1 LRAVAWRV
9 TIRSGSKVD
18 RLRFE
23 SLGEALDVVERRCRE
38 VEAKPPRRMVRVP
51 MRSFTP
57 AEQVAARAEVAGPG
71 RLFPSVRG
79 GVDVRGDGSTEA
91 WTGRTSRD
99 LIDLQE
105 GEDAY
110 AALRR
115 SLAPTASSVSVD
127 P

>member
-9 TIRSGSKVD
+9 TIRSGPKVD
-18 RLRFE
+18 RMRFE
-23 SLGEALDVVERRCRE
+23 TLSEALDVVERRCRE

-71 RLFPSVRG
+71 RLFPAVRAG
-79 GVDVRGDGSTEA
+79 IDVRGDGSSEAWIGRTTRNVVETEA
-91 WTGRTSRD
+91 
-99 LIDLQE
+99 

-115 SLAPTASSVSVD
+115 SLAATESSVNVE

>member
-1 LRAVAWRV
+1 MAWRV
-9 TIRSGSKVD
+9 TIRTGPKVD

-23 SLGEALDVVERRCRE
+23 ALPDALEALERRCRE
-38 VEAKPPRRMVRVP
+38 VAAKPPRRMVKVP

-71 RLFPSVRG
+71 RLFPAVRAG
-79 GVDVRGDGSTEA
+79 IDVRGDGTTEA
-91 WTGRTSRD
+91 WSGRTNRELVS
-99 LIDLQE
+99 QE
-105 GEDAY
+105 DGEDAY

-115 SLAPTASSVSVD
+115 TLASTESSVSVD

>member
-1 LRAVAWRV
+1 VTWRV
-9 TIRSGSKVD
+9 TIRSGPKVD

-23 SLGEALDVVERRCRE
+23 SLDEALDVVERRCRE

-57 AEQVAARAEVAGPG
+57 SEQVAARAEVAGPG
-71 RLFPSVRG
+71 RIFPAVRA
-79 GVDVRGDGSTEA
+79 GVDVRGDGSSEA
-91 WTGRTSRD
+91 WIGRTSRD
-99 LIDLQE
+99 LIDVEQ

-115 SLAPTASSVSVD
+115 SLASTESSVSVD

>member
-1 LRAVAWRV
+1 VAWRL
-9 TIRSGSKVD
+9 TIRSGPKVD

-23 SLGEALDVVERRCRE
+23 ALDEALSVLEQRCRE
-38 VEAKPPRRMVRVP
+38 VEAKPPRRLVSVP
-51 MRSFTP
+51 MRSFAP
-57 AEQVAARAEVAGPG
+57 AQQVAARAEVAGPG

-79 GVDVRGDGSTEA
+79 GVDVRGDGTSEP
-91 WTGRTSRD
+91 WVGRTSRELVALED
-99 LIDLQE
+99 

-115 SLAPTASSVSVD
+115 ALSATESSVSVE